1 MITKLTLLFV
11 LLTTVL
17 GCSVQTPL
25 PFEPGQSTANVLQQ
39 FEYDRTA
46 PLELTTSPLAIP
58 GFNVLDISYASPL
71 GGRVPGFLFLPD
83 GKGPFPALI
92 LMHGLPS
99 DRHAITGHAERY
111 VRTGAVVLII
121 SAPHGRP
128 DGVVRQAINFTLQDS
143 VEQVQLIV
151 DLRRGIDLLT
161 AHELVDST
169 RIGYV
174 GGSYGGAIGG
184 LLAGVE
190 DRIKAYVFVVGDG
203 GVVTHF
209 RTGGDLERLS
219 PKVRE
224 RWLRAME
231 PIEPI
236 NFVGMAAPAPLLFQN
251 GRFDQFVSVHD
262 AEKYQNAGSEP
273 KTIRW
278 YDAGHGL
285 PEEAF
290 VFQAEWLEKQLGIDA
305 SRYVW

>member
-1 MITKLTLLFV
+1 
-11 LLTTVL
+11 
-17 GCSVQTPL
+17 
-25 PFEPGQSTANVLQQ
+25 
-39 FEYDRTA
+39 
-46 PLELTTSPLAIP
+46 
-58 GFNVLDISYASPL
+58 
-71 GGRVPGFLFLPD
+71 VPGFLFLPE

-128 DGVVRQAINFTLQDS
+128 DGVQRQAINFTLQDS

-151 DLRRGIDLLT
+151 DLRRGIDLLI

-190 DRIKAYVFVVGDG
+190 DRIKAYVFIVGDG

-209 RTGGDLERLS
+209 RSDGALERLS
-219 PKVRE
+219 PAVRQ
-224 RWLRAME
+224 RWLDAME

-251 GRFDQFVSVHD
+251 GRLDQFVRVHD

-290 VFQAEWLEKQLGIDA
+290 LFQAEWLEMHIGIDA
-305 SRYVW
+305 SLYVW